1 MRYENL
7 HAHTAAV
14 VILFLSKTKDLML
27 NWMWIHVVR
36 FLCIEIKDQVYVYL
50 HWLSGIYVY
59 IMPKFSG
66 FIYFKKLKL
75 WIIVL
80 ITCLICLIVL
90 HINQLLRI
98 RECLKINWYN
108 DAYTL
113 IFLACRKGW
122 TLFAGYCYYFSAIGT
137 TWNQAEVIPLLLS
150 ITVLSVAYSRNI
162 RV

>member
-1 MRYENL
+1 MYTCSSIFVHWNKRPDIRVFTWIGQEYMYTSCQNS
-7 HAHTAAV
+7 V
-14 VILFLSKTKDLML
+14 VLFSL
-27 NWMWIHVVR
+27 
-36 FLCIEIKDQVYVYL
+36 
-50 HWLSGIYVY
+50 
-59 IMPKFSG
+59 
-66 FIYFKKLKL
+66 KKLKL

>member
-1 MRYENL
+1 MHCVHNNFHNALTHVMEMCIYTPLELWDYFFQKLRIQRAL
-7 HAHTAAV
+7 WKFVCTV
-14 VILFLSKTKDLML
+14 VLF
-27 NWMWIHVVR
+27 I
-36 FLCIEIKDQVYVYL
+36 
-50 HWLSGIYVY
+50 
-59 IMPKFSG
+59 
-66 FIYFKKLKL
+66 FKKLKL

-113 IFLACRKGW
+113 FFLACRKGW

-150 ITVLSVAYSRNI
+150 IPVLSVAYSRNI